1 MTAPS
6 SGGSGPGWFG
16 GGPGDRVTRGRGAA
30 GANGETEILGSRI
43 AGERPGADP
52 FGRPP
57 RITWGKTDAAA
68 PAGPAGPAAPAAH
81 PGPAAATTPAPPVPL
96 LRDPWQETPDEE
108 APAGTPDAAHA
119 HDPHE
124 VTVQL
129 DAVQLG
135 NGVLHRTDGGHRKS
149 RHEPSEGPV
158 FVDASGRRSRL
169 YRRLGILV
177 GIACAVYAVVIV
189 STLMSGNSDAPWMP
203 VPGQE
208 EGAPAGRVDT
218 TPLPSRSGPPAAT
231 GTPEAGPS
239 AAGSTETPDAEA
251 PAAGATSGDTP
262 RTGASTGPGAR
273 ETGTEEKP
281 GGTGSTAPDPTG
293 SSQAPPPATTGPS
306 APAGGGDP
314 TVGPTEP
321 TGAATTGSD
330 PGEGGTG
337 VNGAGTPLAGA
348 AGTTVVAEQGDT
360 SPSTPLSPE
369 TTL

>member
-1 MTAPS
+1 MSAPS
-6 SGGSGPGWFG
+6 SGGPGSGWFG
-16 GGPGDRVTRGRGAA
+16 SGPGDRGPRRPGAA
-30 GANGETEILGSRI
+30 GGNGETEILGSRI
-43 AGERPGADP
+43 AREHPGSDP

-57 RITWGKTDAAA
+57 RITWGKPDAAA
-68 PAGPAGPAAPAAH
+68 PAAAPPGPPGPAAPAAA
-81 PGPAAATTPAPPVPL
+81 PVPAPPVPL
-96 LRDPWQETPDEE
+96 LRDPWQETPEEE
-108 APAGTPDAAHA
+108 AKAEAPDAAHT

-135 NGVLHRTDGGHRKS
+135 DGVLHRTDGGHRKS

-208 EGAPAGRVDT
+208 EGAPAGQVDT
-218 TPLPSRSGPPAAT
+218 TPLPSRSGPPAGT

-239 AAGSTETPDAEA
+239 AAGSTGTPGAGA
-251 PAAGATSGDTP
+251 PAPGTTSGDTP
-262 RTGASTGPGAR
+262 RTGTSTGPGAG
-273 ETGTEEKP
+273 ETGTDEKP
-281 GGTGSTAPDPTG
+281 AGTGSTAPGPTG
-293 SSQAPPPATTGPS
+293 SSQAPPPSTTGPS

-314 TVGPTEP
+314 TTVDPTEP
-321 TGAATTGSD
+321 TGGATTGSD
-330 PGEGGTG
+330 PGEGGAG
-337 VNGAGTPLAGA
+337 VNGAATPLAGA
-348 AGTTVVAEQGDT
+348 AGTTVAAERGDT